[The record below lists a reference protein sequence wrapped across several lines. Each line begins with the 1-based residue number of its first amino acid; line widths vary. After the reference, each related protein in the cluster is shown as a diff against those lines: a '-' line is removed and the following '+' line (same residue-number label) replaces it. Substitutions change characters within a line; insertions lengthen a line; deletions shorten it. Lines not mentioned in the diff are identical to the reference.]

1 MPIKVFIS
9 HKKEDTEQAGAIAAH
24 LSANGLFVYLDGID
38 AQLGKSGPDI
48 ADYIRAQMEK

>member
-24 LSANGLFVYLDGID
+24 LTANGLFVYLDGID
-38 AQLGKSGPDI
+38 AQLGKSGPDL
-48 ADYIRAQMEK
+48 ADYIRA